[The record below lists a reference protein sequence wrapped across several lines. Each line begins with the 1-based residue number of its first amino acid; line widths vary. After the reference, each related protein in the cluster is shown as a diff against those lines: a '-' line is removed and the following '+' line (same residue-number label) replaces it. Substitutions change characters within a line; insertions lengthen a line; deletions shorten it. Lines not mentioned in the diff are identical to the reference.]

1 MQLEIMPMVNVSQAK
16 EQRVGL
22 LISLLVSCGLFCE
35 SGKTSVIKYTEFQA
49 VKACYELRSPKKEIY
64 QQLRSAVSV

>member
-49 VKACYELRSPKKEIY
+49 VKASLLSPY
-64 QQLRSAVSV
+64 QPRN